1 MAFTEHDTV
10 VLTRDVKEHG
20 LRVNDLGAVVAV
32 LAPDALE
39 VEFVTAGGMTQALV
53 TLRESDLRKLQPQD
67 VLAVRPAK
75 PAA

>member
-1 MAFTEHDTV
+1 MSCRTSI
-10 VLTRDVKEHG
+10 G
-20 LRVNDLGAVVAV
+20 LHANDLGAVVAV

-53 TLRESDLRKLQPQD
+53 TLRESDLRKVQPQD